1 MPSGEHGFTLIEAM
15 VVIAIIA
22 ILAAVA
28 GPDMVQFMRARQ
40 LESVARKIGTAAQF
54 ARSEA
59 IKRNSPILLCA
70 GTAGVCRAA
79 PDTGHWTAGWL
90 ICYDRDAD
98 GACDTGTAS
107 DPNPIRMEAAQ
118 SASITFTGP
127 ADRLQFNA
135 DGTMTAAVAVNFVVS
150 NPAAGNFQW
159 NVRLAASGA
168 SSVRKE
174 AI

>member
-1 MPSGEHGFTLIEAM
+1 MPSGERGFTLIEAM
-15 VVIAIIA
+15 VVVAIIA

-40 LESVARKIGTAAQF
+40 LESAARKIGTAAQF

-59 IKRNSPILLCA
+59 IKRNAPILLCA
-70 GTAGVCRAA
+70 GTGGVCRATPGA
-79 PDTGHWTAGWL
+79 GDWTEGWL
-90 ICYDRDAD
+90 ICYDRNAD
-98 GACDTGTAS
+98 GTCDTGTPA
-107 DPNPIRMEAAQ
+107 DPNPIRLEAAQ

-127 ADRLQFNA
+127 ASRIQFNA
-135 DGTMTAAVAVNFVVS
+135 DGTMTAAVAANFAVS
-150 NPAAGNFQW
+150 NPAAVNFQW